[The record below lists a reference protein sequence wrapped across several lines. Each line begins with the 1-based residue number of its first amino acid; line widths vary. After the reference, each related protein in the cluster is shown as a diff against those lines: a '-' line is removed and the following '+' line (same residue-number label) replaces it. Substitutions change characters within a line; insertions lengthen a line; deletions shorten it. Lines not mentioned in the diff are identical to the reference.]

1 MKNKRGEIMKLAQI
15 NEGLDNKF
23 GIKIPKKKKFN
34 SRDCL
39 RMQSQLISS
48 FIRGEP
54 DSDHAKT
61 LSYLLNSYLSNLQ
74 IVETEKRIIKLEEVI
89 NEKSN

>member
-1 MKNKRGEIMKLAQI
+1 MRLAKLNENKI
-15 NEGLDNKF
+15 NKF
-23 GIKIPKKKKFN
+23 GIIIPKKKKFN

-48 FIRGEP
+48 FIRGEAQ
-54 DSDHAKT
+54 SDEAKT

-74 IVETEKRIIKLEEVI
+74 LVEYETRLTNLEEKLSKD
-89 NEKSN
+89 NPNNKSN